1 MNFKN
6 FMNFSILNSMVYFIV
21 GLGNPGEEY
30 VHTRHNTGRIILE
43 YFRKAGSFSD
53 WEPNKK
59 LRALVSGGKVQGDM
73 VSIVLP
79 ETFMNKSGASVVL
92 VVKNKKQA
100 ERLVVVHDDL
110 DLPLGSF
117 KIVFNRGS
125 GGHRGVESI
134 RRAIKTEGFI
144 RIKVGIS
151 PRTPSGKT
159 KKPKGEKAVNNFIL
173 GTFKPKELEL
183 LKKVSKKVSGA
194 LTAIVVD
201 GKERAMNEFN

>member
-1 MNFKN
+1 MEKVMCLAAVCLLLVACSGVSQQDAEQTAMTF
-6 FMNFSILNSMVYFIV
+6 V
-21 GLGNPGEEY
+21 
-30 VHTRHNTGRIILE
+30 
-43 YFRKAGSFSD
+43 KAQVKFYST
-53 WEPNKK
+53 EN
-59 LRALVSGGKVQGDM
+59 VSAVN
-73 VSIVLP
+73 LP
-79 ETFMNKSGASVVL
+79 EYTVSVIESYRDTSGEWV
-92 VVKNKKQA
+92 
-100 ERLVVVHDDL
+100 VVVHDYL

-151 PRTPSGKT
+151 PATPSGKT
-159 KKPKGEKAVNNFIL
+159 KQPKGEKAVNNFIL
-173 GTFKPKELEL
+173 GTFKPKELEV

-194 LTAIVVD
+194 LTAIVAE

>member
-1 MNFKN
+1 MT
-6 FMNFSILNSMVYFIV
+6 YYIV

-30 VHTRHNTGRIILE
+30 ARTRHNTGRIVLE
-43 YFRKAGSFSD
+43 YFRKANAFSD
-53 WEPNKK
+53 WELNKK
-59 LRALVSGGKVQGDM
+59 LRALVAEGKVDGGPT
-73 VSIVLP
+73 SIVLP
-79 ETFMNKSGASVVL
+79 ETFMNKSGASVAL
-92 VVKNKKQA
+92 VVKDKKQA
-100 ERLVVVHDDL
+100 EWLVVVHDDL

-151 PRTPSGKT
+151 PATPSGKT

-173 GTFKPKELEL
+173 GTFKPKELEV

-194 LTAIVVD
+194 LTAIVAE

>member
-1 MNFKN
+1 
-6 FMNFSILNSMVYFIV
+6 
-21 GLGNPGEEY
+21 
-30 VHTRHNTGRIILE
+30 
-43 YFRKAGSFSD
+43 
-53 WEPNKK
+53 
-59 LRALVSGGKVQGDM
+59 
-73 VSIVLP
+73 
-79 ETFMNKSGASVVL
+79 MNKSGNAVAKA
-92 VVKNKKQA
+92 VKSAKAAQK
-100 ERLVVVHDDL
+100 LVVVYDDI
-110 DLPLGSF
+110 DLPLGTMKLSYG
-117 KIVFNRGS
+117 RGS

-144 RIKVGIS
+144 RIRVGIS
-151 PRTPSGKT
+151 PATPSGKT

>member
-1 MNFKN
+1 M
-6 FMNFSILNSMVYFIV
+6 
-21 GLGNPGEEY
+21 
-30 VHTRHNTGRIILE
+30 
-43 YFRKAGSFSD
+43 
-53 WEPNKK
+53 
-59 LRALVSGGKVQGDM
+59 
-73 VSIVLP
+73 
-79 ETFMNKSGASVVL
+79 
-92 VVKNKKQA
+92 
-100 ERLVVVHDDL
+100 
-110 DLPLGSF
+110 
-117 KIVFNRGS
+117 
-125 GGHRGVESI
+125 ESI